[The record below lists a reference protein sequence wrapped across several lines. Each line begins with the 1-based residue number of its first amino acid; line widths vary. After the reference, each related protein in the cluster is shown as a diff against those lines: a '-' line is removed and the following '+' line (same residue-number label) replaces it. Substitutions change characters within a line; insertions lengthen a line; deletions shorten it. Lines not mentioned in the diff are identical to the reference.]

1 MTILRIERA
10 EKKIEKIDDFEILK
24 QNNDI
29 KYNTICRFCKNEIY
43 LIKQKY
49 SGCRRKDS
57 GAPAPFRPELSVF
70 HSSRSNGCDGT
81 SSKADAPSPREKP
94 PLSAPGSGIP

>member
-49 SGCRRKDS
+49 AFCQNSYKEYIFNNYLNLLQKS
-57 GAPAPFRPELSVF
+57 HNPIKYLFRSFSLFSKKIFVF
-70 HSSRSNGCDGT
+70 
-81 SSKADAPSPREKP
+81 
-94 PLSAPGSGIP
+94 L